1 MGPCGRDQYNVL
13 TPQIRLWPQSAH
25 CTIFSNINKRGRLAY
40 EHLHEMINDLF
51 QLNQRSWIQIQPWEY
66 SVKFLE
72 RDFRHSSQS
81 HPPRGIILSNCA
93 QRISSS
99 QQQNKHILHVRE
111 VTKTTMEN
119 QESSMRGTRWSLK
132 GKSALVTGGTRGIGH
147 AVVEE
152 LAEFGATVY
161 TCSRNE
167 EELSKCLNE
176 WKEKGFFVYGSVCDA
191 SSPSQREELIRQVA
205 SAFNGKLNILVSFSF
220 SIYFVFRFYIM
231 LMLMLNFA

>member
-1 MGPCGRDQYNVL
+1 MGPYGGDQYNVL

-40 EHLHEMINDLF
+40 EHLHEMINGLF

-72 RDFRHSSQS
+72 RDFRHSLQS
-81 HPPRGIILSNCA
+81 HSARGISLCNCA
-93 QRISSS
+93 QRISGS
-99 QQQNKHILHVRE
+99 QQQNKYVLRVRE

-119 QESSMRGTRWSLK
+119 QESSMRGSRWSLK
-132 GKSALVTGGTRGIGH
+132 GTTALVTGGTRGIGH

-167 EELSKCLNE
+167 EELNKCLNE
-176 WKEKGFFVYGSVCDA
+176 WKEKGFSVYGSVCDV
-191 SSPSQREELIRQVA
+191 SSASQREELIRQVA
-205 SAFNGKLNILVSFSF
+205 SAFNDKLNILVSFFF
-220 SIYFVFRFYIM
+220 SIYYVLHFFIM
-231 LMLMLNFA
+231 LILNFA